1 MVIIGSGLIA
11 LALFA
16 LVWNKWLK
24 KETYPKWILWLFVAS
39 GPLSVISIECG
50 WIFAC
55 TGRQPWTIYR
65 MLTTEDSVTSY
76 ENLGFLF
83 TMFIIVYIILC
94 VSVVFTLLYYFKRHS
109 VMDDI
114 YKAEQKG
121 VRLFDSNS

>member
-1 MVIIGSGLIA
+1 
-11 LALFA
+11 
-16 LVWNKWLK
+16 
-24 KETYPKWILWLFVAS
+24 
-39 GPLSVISIECG
+39 
-50 WIFAC
+50 
-55 TGRQPWTIYR
+55 